1 MGFNLRSL
9 SPLLTT
15 AVLVWALLQPLRAQ
29 EVQKAAAARPPA
41 KVSIDREMTAEAGLR
56 TRADAGPQV
65 SNYFITPGIML
76 Q

>member
-15 AVLVWALLQPLRAQ
+15 AALAWALLQPPHGAQ
-29 EVQKAAAARPPA
+29 ATTAAPPLTL
-41 KVSIDREMTAEAGLR
+41 VSCDRGWGAQAEQWASG
-56 TRADAGPQV
+56 GPVPQI
-65 SNYFITPGIML
+65 SNTSLSPGIIL

>member
-15 AVLVWALLQPLRAQ
+15 AVLVWALLQPLRAEQ
-29 EVQKAAAARPPA
+29 VAQPAAAPPLALASCDRTMAEKGEQWAR
-41 KVSIDREMTAEAGLR
+41 AGP
-56 TRADAGPQV
+56 TPQV
-65 SNYFITPGIML
+65 SSYSLNPAIIL